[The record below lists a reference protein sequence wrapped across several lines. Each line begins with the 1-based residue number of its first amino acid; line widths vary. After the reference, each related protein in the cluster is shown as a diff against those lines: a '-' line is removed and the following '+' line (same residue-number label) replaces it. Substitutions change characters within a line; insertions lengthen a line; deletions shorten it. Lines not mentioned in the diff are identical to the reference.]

1 MYTSFNKALAFKPWT
16 WENQYRFD
24 KSFEV
29 QILLHTEAP
38 KEYYPYP
45 TSLSDTY
52 LLNESHYL
60 FTCKLLRDDDTKKFK
75 SMSNVS
81 NANLALSLVLLNGR
95 SLYNTIPSSVMAGCL
110 LEKVMLVEV
119 LAGADRML

>member
-1 MYTSFNKALAFKPWT
+1 MYTSFYKALAFKPWT

-24 KSFEV
+24 KSFKV
-29 QILLHTEAP
+29 QILLHTKAP

-45 TSLSDTY
+45 TSLLDTY

-60 FTCKLLRDDDTKKFK
+60 LTCKLLPDDMKKFK

-81 NANLALSLVLLNGR
+81 NADLASSSILPSGR
-95 SLYNTIPSSVMAGCL
+95 SLHDTIPSSVTAGCL
-110 LEKVMLVEV
+110 LKKVMLVEV
-119 LAGADRML
+119 LVGADRML